1 MHKLATTLGSFFS
14 KLFTSKGLLDPSSR
28 EKEREWRAAV
38 LKEKLSALGSS
49 GILADHQLHTQL
61 QEHHFK
67 GADNLY
73 KKLYSTIP
81 GNVECLPKNMLY
93 SSKQHLFLVVF
104 ELSAPN
110 GVVHEVVLYWEQTDP
125 QSVNSRGSSVKGRDA
140 AFLGPNENHYAIL
153 EEDKSGLILYTLSL
167 PEMASKEVTE
177 RSGALDENTFAH
189 KRSGSSYGRL
199 QFVFESEVDRIF
211 STPLG
216 WSNEILI
223 IN

>member
-1 MHKLATTLGSFFS
+1 MHLNGHTM
-14 KLFTSKGLLDPSSR
+14 LFNSHTPFPSRS
-28 EKEREWRAAV
+28 
-38 LKEKLSALGSS
+38 
-49 GILADHQLHTQL
+49 
-61 QEHHFK
+61 
-67 GADNLY
+67 
-73 KKLYSTIP
+73 
-81 GNVECLPKNMLY
+81 
-93 SSKQHLFLVVF
+93 
-104 ELSAPN
+104 
-110 GVVHEVVLYWEQTDP
+110 
-125 QSVNSRGSSVKGRDA
+125 GRDA

-216 WSNEILI
+216 WSTEILI